1 MQEALGFGALG
12 YVAKTNAG
20 IELLA
25 AVEAVSQG
33 GQFVGAGLAG
43 RIPAEGK
50 FNRFHHEEV
59 LRSPP
64 EAGD

>member
-1 MQEALGFGALG
+1 VSQETSADVVQEALGFGALG

-33 GQFVGAGLAG
+33 GRFVGAGLAG
-43 RIPAEGK
+43 LIPTELADG
-50 FNRFHHEEV
+50 
-59 LRSPP
+59 
-64 EAGD
+64 

>member
-1 MQEALGFGALG
+1 MWCKKLSVVGALG

-33 GQFVGAGLAG
+33 RRFVSAGLAG
-43 RIPAEGK
+43 HIPAK
-50 FNRFHHEEV
+50 LADRQVF
-59 LRSPP
+59 
-64 EAGD
+64 